1 ALDRFVERLGA
12 VFLSTPYAAA
22 LGNIFRRKGRL
33 LLTLLV
39 LSTAGVMFLIVMSL
53 ISSTNLTLDNEMARR
68 GYDFRIGFTRNQPVN
83 QLAAT
88 ALAQNGVTAAEVWYR
103 HNATLLREGERL
115 QDSAGLGAQL
125 IGLSAN
131 SKLYRPIITNGR
143 WIEPG
148 DTNVIVVSGETAEKN
163 GIQVGDAIKLNLGEL
178 GTSEWKVIGTY
189 RVVYGGGFVIE
200 AIYAPLEA
208 VYKATGIKDQGTQVY
223 IRTDRRT
230 HTGIKQLSDHLRA
243 VYESEGKDIDL
254 YTTNISFEERDY
266 ASNQFQSV
274 IGMFLGLAML
284 VATVGGIGLMG
295 ALGISVMERRRE
307 IGVMRSIGANNRQVR
322 VIFIMEGVLQG
333 LASWLLS
340 IPLAFVIAQ
349 PLARQLGQTM
359 LKVDLDYAFST
370 PAVFAWLVVILIISV
385 LASWVPA
392 RQAARL
398 SVRESLQY
406 S

>member
-1 ALDRFVERLGA
+1 
-12 VFLSTPYAAA
+12 
-22 LGNIFRRKGRL
+22 
-33 LLTLLV
+33 
-39 LSTAGVMFLIVMSL
+39 M
-53 ISSTNLTLDNEMARR
+53 
-68 GYDFRIGFTRNQPVN
+68 
-83 QLAAT
+83 
-88 ALAQNGVTAAEVWYR
+88 
-103 HNATLLREGERL
+103 
-115 QDSAGLGAQL
+115 
-125 IGLSAN
+125 IGLSAD
-131 SKLYRPIITNGR
+131 SKLYRPVITSGR

-163 GIQVGDAIKLNLGEL
+163 GIRVGDAIKLNLGEL

-200 AIYAPLEA
+200 AIYAPLET

-223 IRTDRRT
+223 VQTDRRT
-230 HTGIKQLSDHLRA
+230 HAGIKQLSDDLRA

-254 YTTNISFEERDY
+254 YTTSISFEERDY
-266 ASNQFQSV
+266 ANNQFQSV

-333 LASWLLS
+333 LASWLFS
-340 IPLAFVIAQ
+340 IPLAFIIAQ

-370 PAVFAWLVVILIISV
+370 PAVFIWLVVILIISI

-392 RQAARL
+392 RQAARM